1 MEFFVLSNNI
11 YLSSEAELQGGREG
25 GRMRMRKEVWGAW
38 VVGARGVRGAGSAAS
53 RSEGVWY
60 W

>member
-1 MEFFVLSNNI
+1 
-11 YLSSEAELQGGREG
+11 
-25 GRMRMRKEVWGAW
+25 MRKEVWGAW